1 MNSSVV
7 RVTEASYCDH
17 DGEEGGD
24 DEVEKDVNDKS
35 DLEND
40 DGDDQYSSLLAESY
54 CFPFKL
60 EQCARVQSRQLIEY
74 KSRKMVEEPMP

>member
-40 DGDDQYSSLLAESY
+40 DGDDQYSLESFFPNHLASLSN
-54 CFPFKL
+54 
-60 EQCARVQSRQLIEY
+60 
-74 KSRKMVEEPMP
+74 